1 MNRKLLFIA
10 GIALPAA
17 LQAQPPEAGA
27 AAAADDFSFLAA
39 TGGRLFFALIAGLL
53 LAFAFQWILTALSA
67 ATGITLLGSSKRK
80 EKRNYYREDRYR
92 DEENYH
98 GEESGEKGRW
108 SRPGTS
114 WERPA
119 MKVEAGVGAWV
130 IATSS
135 ISLFFAAWLAAELI
149 RFGGAPEAVIMG
161 LTVWAGFML
170 SMMWLES
177 SMLGSLM
184 GGLFG
189 ALKGGMQSVAAPL
202 KDAAAGLAKSAS
214 GPLASSAEEIAAK
227 VREEFRA
234 QGGTGGLQERIREMA
249 GKLPSRKF
257 DRERVEKETE
267 GVFEEPE
274 IREAARHGDRI
285 DRRRFQEIVASRADL
300 APEEQRIFVD
310 TLHGRW
316 NRLVEETRREG
327 GSWSPAE
334 AYSGS
339 RGLEARG
346 SEQTAEVG
354 SLEARGSALAGQGA
368 MGAGG
373 AAAGSYQ
380 AGPYSAPVQGSA
392 GPGGASA
399 GSRTA
404 ASAPAFS
411 ARLQAFKEF
420 LRNSDKRDLNPVRI
434 EQEVERIVIHP
445 EEGYAT
451 MVRSVRDMN
460 REELAQVLR
469 QRRDITLQESDSI
482 ADLIDAARTRM
493 LSRSEM
499 REHRTQETE
508 DKALARIRDAVYSIK
523 RPEMDLEGFRGSL
536 SKLLEDPQAGF
547 QSLKEKVP
555 GLDRDSLVQAFSSQ
569 SGMSRQDAERLADQA
584 GQAMERAREQAA
596 RVEEET
602 RRRMEALRREAQEQ
616 AESARK
622 VAASA
627 AWWLFAAS
635 VVSAIVAVLG
645 GLTGAAT

>member
-1 MNRKLLFIA
+1 MNRKLLFIM

-27 AAAADDFSFLAA
+27 VVEDLSFLAA
-39 TGGRLFFALIAGLL
+39 TGGRLFFALIAGILM
-53 LAFAFQWILTALSA
+53 AFAFQWVLTALSA
-67 ATGITLLGSSKRK
+67 ATGITLLGPSRKR
-80 EKRNYYREDRYR
+80 EKRSYYREDRYR

-98 GEESGEKGRW
+98 GEEGEGKGRW
-108 SRPGTS
+108 SRPGTA
-114 WERPA
+114 WEKPA

-135 ISLFFAAWLAAELI
+135 ISLFLAAWLAAELI
-149 RFGGAPEAVIMG
+149 RFGGAAEAAIMG

-189 ALKGGMQSVAAPL
+189 TLKGGLQTAAAPL
-202 KDAAAGLAKSAS
+202 KDAAAGLAKSAA
-214 GPLASSAEEIAAK
+214 GPLSSSAEEIAAK
-227 VREEFRA
+227 VREEFRT
-234 QGGTGGLQERIREMA
+234 QGGTGGLQERIKEIA
-249 GKLPSRKF
+249 GRLPSRKL
-257 DRERVEKETE
+257 DRERVERETE
-267 GVFEEPE
+267 GLFEDAE

-300 APEEQRIFVD
+300 APDEQRIFVD

-334 AYSGS
+334 TYTGS
-339 RGLEARG
+339 RGQEARG

-354 SLEARGSALAGQGA
+354 SLEARGTGLAGQGA
-368 MGAGG
+368 MGAGDATAG
-373 AAAGSYQ
+373 ASYQ
-380 AGPYSAPVQGSA
+380 AGPYSAPAQGSA
-392 GPGGASA
+392 GAGGGSA

-404 ASAPAFS
+404 PTPAFS
-411 ARLQAFKEF
+411 ARFQAFKEF

-434 EQEVERIVIHP
+434 EQEVESIVLHP

-451 MVRSVRDMN
+451 MVRSVRDMK

-499 REHRTQETE
+499 REHRAQETE
-508 DKALARIRDAVYSIK
+508 DKALARIRDAVYAIR
-523 RPEMDLEGFRGSL
+523 RPEVDLEGFRGSF
-536 SKLLEDPQAGF
+536 SQMLEDPKAGF
-547 QSLKEKVP
+547 QSLKEKAP
-555 GLDRDSLVQAFSSQ
+555 GLDRDSLIQAFSSQ

-584 GQAMERAREQAA
+584 GQAWERAREQAA

-602 RRRMEALRREAQEQ
+602 RRRLEALRREAQEQ

-635 VVSAIVAVLG
+635 IVSAIVAVLG